1 MKRRTQPLV
10 QSRAEVVFG
19 YTRRML
25 HERRLSMET
34 FAARVVELYHARVPA
49 AARSIEFKSD
59 GDLYQVA
66 RVNAQRLSRYMQP
79 EICTRMPVEIEE
91 PWVLALDEPYR
102 TDCVRELAARYGLLA
117 VPIPD
122 DAGAVSDAESLGRL
136 TRELGEFFTRI
147 APVMADGIVDA
158 RDCPHL
164 AAAIAEADVLMGAV
178 QGFKARLVA
187 VQKRGGA
194 DA

>member
-1 MKRRTQPLV
+1 MKRDAQPLAA
-10 QSRAEVVFG
+10 SRSEVIFG
-19 YTRRML
+19 YTRRLL

-34 FAARVVELYHARVPA
+34 FAARVVELYHARVLA
-49 AARSIEFKSD
+49 AARSIEFRAH
-59 GDLYQVA
+59 GDAFAVA
-66 RVNAQRLSRYMQP
+66 KVNAQRLARYMQP

-91 PWVLALDEPYR
+91 PWVLSLDEPYR
-102 TDCVRELAARYGLLA
+102 ADCVRELAARYGLLA

-122 DAGAVSDAESLGRL
+122 DVGAVSDAENLGRL

-147 APVMADGIVDA
+147 APVMADGVVDA
-158 RDCPHL
+158 RDCPYL

-178 QGFKARLVA
+178 QGFKARLLA
-187 VQKRGGA
+187 VQKRGDA